1 LAPLSIATSPGNG
14 ETAGDPVISVNSPS
28 WHHPPRISLRWKN
41 EKSGA
46 DAALSEAY
54 DYKVNIQSTLTFV
67 LFVK

>member
-1 LAPLSIATSPGNG
+1 MATAPGIG
-14 ETAGDPVISVNSPS
+14 ETAGDPVISAASPS

-54 DYKVNIQSTLTFV
+54 DYKVKALYLS
-67 LFVK
+67 LFVVFLMN